1 MTYLCICN
9 MKNMFRTHDIVMFIN
24 DDISGGSR
32 IKTGRAAIGQII
44 QCGRS
49 SGGGY
54 GRVQKF

>member
-32 IKTGRAAIGQII
+32 IKNWEGSHWANYIMWA
-44 QCGRS
+44 
-49 SGGGY
+49 
-54 GRVQKF
+54 